1 MPENLVSEIGTV
13 VIIAI
18 GLAYVARI
26 LKQPLILAYV
36 LAGIICGPKIG
47 FGLVHDHNIH
57 TIHSLGELGLIFLL
71 FMIGLEINLKK
82 LVALGK
88 PVIFTGIGQVSITVA
103 AAMAF
108 FILIGTSAFT
118 GEFDLIYIAA
128 SVSLSS
134 TMVVVKLLYDKRE
147 LDTVVGR
154 TTLGILVIQDIWAIL
169 FIALQPNFNDPQVN
183 SILFSLLKGIGLVM
197 FCMLASNYILPR
209 IFKVVS
215 RQPEILLLLSI
226 AWCFCIAGLAGY
238 SGLSREMGALVA
250 GISLATFP
258 YNHDVI
264 DRIITLRD
272 FFVTLFFVALGL
284 AIPFPTWTMAT
295 YTFMLVGFVLIIRFI
310 TIFPILYTMKQGVRV
325 SLITTINLAQ
335 MSEFAL
341 VFIALGTASGHIS
354 PIMASSIVLAIII
367 TSTIST
373 YSIQYNHNIYVF
385 FEKVLIFLG
394 IRDRFPHHEVLADKQ
409 TDSAHIEDSIVILG
423 FFREA
428 SSLLFNIKSKF
439 PNLLEKLMII
449 DFNPEVTKGLI
460 DHGIKYVYGDISR
473 MGLLEESGISR
484 SSIILLTVP
493 DMVLAGTNNLL
504 LVRKLRKIAPN
515 ADIIVTAETFSSHDQ
530 LYEAGANY
538 VVLPRVITAD
548 YILDIMNK
556 SISGELLEFTNLY
569 SNKHSGRNEVIK

>member
-18 GLAYVARI
+18 GLAYVAKI

-36 LAGIICGPKIG
+36 VAGIICGPKIG

-103 AAMAF
+103 ASMAF
-108 FILIGTSAFT
+108 FIFIGTSAFT

-226 AWCFCIAGLAGY
+226 AWCFSIAGLAGY

-354 PIMASSIVLAIII
+354 TIMSSSIVLAIII

-460 DHGIKYVYGDISR
+460 DHGIKYIYGDISR

>member
-36 LAGIICGPKIG
+36 LAGVICGPKIG

-88 PVIFTGIGQVSITVA
+88 PVILTGIGQVSITVA

-250 GISLATFP
+250 GVSLATFP

-284 AIPFPTWTMAT
+284 EIPMPTWTMAT
-295 YTFMLVGFVLIIRFI
+295 YTFMLVGFVLVIRFI
-310 TIFPILYTMKQGVRV
+310 TIFPILYTMRQGVRV
-325 SLITTINLAQ
+325 SLMTTINLAQ

-354 PIMASSIVLAIII
+354 GIMSSSIVLAIII

-385 FEKVLIFLG
+385 FEKVLILLG

-439 PNLLEKLMII
+439 PKLLDKLMII
-449 DFNPEVTKGLI
+449 DFNPEVTKGLVG
-460 DHGIKYVYGDISR
+460 HGIKYVYGDISR
-473 MGLLEESGISR
+473 MGLLEESGVSR
-484 SSIILLTVP
+484 ASIILLTVP

-504 LVRKLRKIAPN
+504 LVRELRKMAPN
-515 ADIIVTAETFSSHDQ
+515 ADIIVTAETFSSHDE
-530 LYEAGANY
+530 LYDAGANY
-538 VVLPRVITAD
+538 VVLPRLITAD
-548 YILDIMNK
+548 YVLDIMNK
-556 SISGELLEFTNLY
+556 SISGELLELAKLD
-569 SNKHSGRNEVIK
+569 SGKISGRDEVIQ

>member
-1 MPENLVSEIGTV
+1 MSENLVSEIGTV
-13 VIIAI
+13 IIIAI
-18 GLAYVARI
+18 GLAYLARI

-36 LAGIICGPKIG
+36 LAGVICGPKIG

-82 LVALGK
+82 LIALGK
-88 PVIFTGIGQVSITVA
+88 PVIFTGIGQVSITVI

-108 FILIGTSAFT
+108 FILIGASAFT

-147 LDTVVGR
+147 LDTIVGR
-154 TTLGILVIQDIWAIL
+154 TTLGVLVIQDIWAIL

-183 SILFSLLKGIGLVM
+183 SILFSLLKGIGLVI
-197 FCMLASNYILPR
+197 FCMLASNYVLPR

-215 RQPEILLLLSI
+215 RQPEILLLLSL

-250 GISLATFP
+250 GVSLATFP

-284 AIPFPTWTMAT
+284 EIPMPTWTMAI
-295 YTFMLVGFVLIIRFI
+295 YTLILVGFVLIIRFI
-310 TIFPILYTMKQGVRV
+310 TIFPILYTMRQGVRV
-325 SLITTINLAQ
+325 SLVTTINLAQ

-354 PIMASSIVLAIII
+354 ANLSSSIVLAIII

-373 YSIQYNHNIYVF
+373 YSIQYNHNIYLF
-385 FEKVLIFLG
+385 FEKVLLFVG
-394 IRDRFPHHEVLADKQ
+394 IRERFPHSE
-409 TDSAHIEDSIVILG
+409 TDDNANSSHIEDSIVILG

-428 SSLLFNIKSKF
+428 SSLLFNIKSKS
-439 PNLLEKLMII
+439 PKLLEKLMIV

-460 DHGIKYVYGDISR
+460 DHGVKYVYGDISR
-473 MGLLEESGISR
+473 MGLLEESGVSR
-484 SSIILLTVP
+484 ASIILLTVP
-493 DMVLAGTNNLL
+493 DMILAGTNNLL
-504 LVRKLRKIAPN
+504 LVRELRKLAPN
-515 ADIIVTAETFSSHDQ
+515 ADIIVTAETFSSQDE
-530 LYEAGANY
+530 LYDAGANY
-538 VVLPRVITAD
+538 VVLPRLITAD
-548 YILDIMNK
+548 YILNIMNK
-556 SISGELLEFTNLY
+556 SISGDLLEFAKLDFERN
-569 SNKHSGRNEVIK
+569 SGRNEVIQ

>member
-82 LVALGK
+82 LIALGK

-169 FIALQPNFNDPQVN
+169 FIALQPNFSNPQVN
-183 SILFSLLKGIGLVM
+183 SILFSLIKGIGLVI

-250 GISLATFP
+250 GVSLATFP

-284 AIPFPTWTMAT
+284 EIPMPTWTMAT
-295 YTFMLVGFVLIIRFI
+295 YTFMLVGFVLVIRFI

-325 SLITTINLAQ
+325 SLMTTINLAQ

-354 PIMASSIVLAIII
+354 GIMSSSIVLAIII

-373 YSIQYNHNIYVF
+373 YTIQYNHNIYVF

-439 PNLLEKLMII
+439 PKLLDRLMII
-449 DFNPEVTKGLI
+449 DFNPEVTKGLV
-460 DHGIKYVYGDISR
+460 DHGIKYIYGDISR
-473 MGLLEESGISR
+473 MGLLEESGVSR
-484 SSIILLTVP
+484 ASIILLTVP

-504 LVRKLRKIAPN
+504 LVRELRKMAPN
-515 ADIIVTAETFSSHDQ
+515 ADIIVTAETFSSHDE
-530 LYEAGANY
+530 LYDAGANY
-538 VVLPRVITAD
+538 VVLPRLITAD
-548 YILDIMNK
+548 YVLDIMNK
-556 SISGELLEFTNLY
+556 SISGELLELAKLD
-569 SNKHSGRNEVIK
+569 SGKISGRDEVIQ